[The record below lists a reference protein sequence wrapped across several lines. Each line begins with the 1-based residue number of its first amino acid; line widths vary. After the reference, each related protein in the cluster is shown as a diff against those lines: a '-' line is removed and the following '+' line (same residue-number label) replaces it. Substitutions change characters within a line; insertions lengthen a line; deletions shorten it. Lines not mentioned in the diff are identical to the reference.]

1 MLSFLVVVVKVIT
14 GPSNILQLRSFWKM
28 ETMALI
34 LQQSIPIKM
43 NFRSP
48 HPKSTHPTFSF
59 TKDNTK
65 NTKLHNTKEKP
76 KRSRIS
82 LQKSRQT
89 QLKIPP
95 QTKLE
100 ALETVISNLEV
111 TVKNGSDI
119 YDPQIFAS
127 LLETCFQLQAVDHGI
142 RVHDL
147 IPEKLLRKNVGISSK
162 LIRLYAFS
170 GQTQKAHELFDKKPK
185 RNASAF
191 SWNSIISGYAEKVL
205 FEDALAMYF
214 QMMEEGVEPDCYTF
228 PRALKACG
236 GIGLIHVGEEVHR
249 HVIRHGF
256 GSNGFILNALVDMY
270 SKCGDIVKARKL
282 FDQIGTK
289 DLVSWNSMLIGYMRH
304 ELISKAL
311 NLFRLMICDG
321 IEPDSVSISALLMA
335 RLHFSIGK
343 QIHGWVLR
351 RGTNQ
356 ELSIVNSLIG
366 FYVDKKKL
374 KQVRWLFEHMHERD
388 VVSWNSVISAHS
400 KHPEALLYFEKMV
413 KSGDL
418 PDIITFVSLLSACAH
433 LGKLEDAERLFR
445 IMKERYDISP
455 RMEHYSCMVNL
466 YGRVGLIDKAFDFV
480 MKRMEFEAGPTVWGA
495 LLYACYRHGNVKI
508 GEVAA
513 QHLFELEPDNDHNF
527 ELLMKIYKNAGLIED
542 VERIKL
548 MMIERGLDTSIPYQR
563 R

>member
-1 MLSFLVVVVKVIT
+1 MS
-14 GPSNILQLRSFWKM
+14 
-28 ETMALI
+28 LI
-34 LQQSIPIKM
+34 LHQNIPVSM
-43 NFRSP
+43 NFRWP
-48 HPKSTHPTFSF
+48 NYLCAKSTCPVTFSY
-59 TKDNTK
+59 TNEQTK
-65 NTKLHNTKEKP
+65 NS
-76 KRSRIS
+76 KRRRIG
-82 LQKSRQT
+82 LQKSGQT
-89 QLKIPP
+89 QLAGNEKIQPK
-95 QTKLE
+95 TKLE
-100 ALETVISNLEV
+100 ALETVIAKLEL
-111 TVKNGSDI
+111 TVKNGTDI

-127 LLETCFQLQAVDHGI
+127 LLETCFQLQAIDHGI
-142 RVHDL
+142 RVHHL

-162 LIRLYAFS
+162 LIRLYACS
-170 GQTQKAHELFDKKPK
+170 GQTQKAHQLFDKMPK

-191 SWNSIISGYAEKVL
+191 PWNSIISGYAEKGM

-214 QMMEEGVEPDCYTF
+214 QMVEGGVEPDCYTF

-236 GIGLIHVGEEVHR
+236 GVGLIHVGEEVHR
-249 HVIRHGF
+249 HVIRSGF

-304 ELISKAL
+304 ELITKAL
-311 NLFRLMICDG
+311 NLFRLMIRDG
-321 IEPDSVSISALLMA
+321 TEPDSVSISVLLAA
-335 RLHFSIGK
+335 RLPFSIGK

-351 RGTNQ
+351 RGANQ
-356 ELSIVNSLIG
+356 ELSIVNSLVD
-366 FYVDKKKL
+366 FYADQQKL

-388 VVSWNSVISAHS
+388 VISWNSVISAHS
-400 KHPEALLYFEKMV
+400 KHPEALLYFEELV

-418 PDIITFVSLLSACAH
+418 PDSVTFVSLLSMCAH

-455 RMEHYSCMVNL
+455 RMEHYGCMVNL
-466 YGRVGLIDKAFDFV
+466 YGRLGFIDKAFDFV
-480 MKRMEFEAGPTVWGA
+480 MKRMESEAGPTVWGA

-513 QHLFELEPDNDHNF
+513 QHLFELEPDNEHNF

-542 VERIKL
+542 VKRIKI
-548 MMIERGLDTSIPYQR
+548 MMVERGLDTSIPYKSR
-563 R
+563 

>member
-1 MLSFLVVVVKVIT
+1 
-14 GPSNILQLRSFWKM
+14 
-28 ETMALI
+28 MALT
-34 LQQSIPIKM
+34 LQQNIPTTL
-43 NFRSP
+43 NFNFTSP
-48 HPKSTHPTFSF
+48 HHLCAKSTCITFSF
-59 TKDNTK
+59 TNK
-65 NTKLHNTKEKP
+65 NTKLTKLHYPNP
-76 KRSRIS
+76 KSHIS
-82 LQKSRQT
+82 LQKSPQT
-89 QLKIPP
+89 QLFFNQK
-95 QTKLE
+95 TKLE
-100 ALETVISNLEV
+100 ALETVITSLEA
-111 TVKNGSDI
+111 TVKNGTHI

-127 LLETCFQLQAVDHGI
+127 LLETCFRLQAIDHGI
-142 RVHDL
+142 RVHCL

-162 LIRLYAFS
+162 LIRLYASS
-170 GQTQKAHELFDKKPK
+170 GQTQQAHQLFDKMPK
-185 RNASAF
+185 RTASAF
-191 SWNSIISGYAEKVL
+191 PWNSIISGYAEKGM

-214 QMMEEGVEPDCYTF
+214 QMVEEGVQPDCYTF

-236 GIGLIHVGEEVHR
+236 GVGLIHVGEEVHR
-249 HVIRHGF
+249 HVIRRGF

-270 SKCGDIVKARKL
+270 AKCGDIVRAQKL

-304 ELISKAL
+304 ELITKAL
-311 NLFRLMICDG
+311 NLFRLMIHDG
-321 IEPDSVSISALLMA
+321 IEPDSVPISALLVA
-335 RLHFSIGK
+335 RLPFSIGK

-356 ELSIVNSLIG
+356 ELSIVNSLVD
-366 FYVDKKKL
+366 FYAGQKKL
-374 KQVRWLFEHMHERD
+374 KQVRWLFEHMCERD

-400 KHPEALLYFEKMV
+400 KHPEALSYFEKMV
-413 KSGDL
+413 KSGSL
-418 PDIITFVSLLSACAH
+418 PDGVTFVSLLSACAH

-455 RMEHYSCMVNL
+455 RMEHYGCMVNL

-508 GEVAA
+508 GEIAA
-513 QHLFELEPDNDHNF
+513 QHLFELEPDNEHNF

-548 MMIERGLDTSIPYQR
+548 MMAERGFDTWTPYKSH
-563 R
+563 

>member
-1 MLSFLVVVVKVIT
+1 
-14 GPSNILQLRSFWKM
+14 M
-28 ETMALI
+28 ETMALT
-34 LQQSIPIKM
+34 LQQNITISM

-48 HPKSTHPTFSF
+48 HHHSAKSTHPTFSF
-59 TKDNTK
+59 TNENTK
-65 NTKLHNTKEKP
+65 NQKLHMENP
-76 KRSRIS
+76 KSRRIS
-82 LQKSRQT
+82 LQKSGQT
-89 QLKIPP
+89 QLLSNQKIPP
-95 QTKLE
+95 KTKLE
-100 ALETVISNLEV
+100 ALETVIRNLEV
-111 TVKNGSDI
+111 TVKNGTDI

-127 LLETCFQLQAVDHGI
+127 LLETCFQLQAIDHGI
-142 RVHDL
+142 RVHNL

-162 LIRLYAFS
+162 LIRLYACS
-170 GQTQKAHELFDKKPK
+170 GQTQKAHQLFDKMPK
-185 RNASAF
+185 RNNSAF
-191 SWNSIISGYAEKVL
+191 PWNSIISGYAEKGL

-214 QMMEEGVEPDCYTF
+214 QMVEEGVEPDCYTF

-236 GIGLIHVGEEVHR
+236 GVGLIHVGEEVHR
-249 HVIRHGF
+249 HVIRRGF

-270 SKCGDIVKARKL
+270 SKCGDIVKAQKL

-304 ELISKAL
+304 ELVTKAL
-311 NLFRLMICDG
+311 NLFRLMIRDG
-321 IEPDSVSISALLMA
+321 IEPDSVSISALLVA
-335 RLHFSIGK
+335 RIPFSIGK

-351 RGTNQ
+351 RGTNH
-356 ELSIVNSLIG
+356 ELSIVNSLVD
-366 FYVDKKKL
+366 FYAEQKKL
-374 KQVRWLFEHMHERD
+374 KQVRWLFENMHERD
-388 VVSWNSVISAHS
+388 VVSWNSVISAHC

-418 PDIITFVSLLSACAH
+418 PDSVTFVSLLSACAH

-445 IMKERYDISP
+445 IMQERYDISP
-455 RMEHYSCMVNL
+455 RMEHYGCMVNL
-466 YGRVGLIDKAFDFV
+466 YGRLGLIDKAFNFV

-542 VERIKL
+542 VQRIKL
-548 MMIERGLDTSIPYQR
+548 MMIERGLDSPIPYER

>member
-1 MLSFLVVVVKVIT
+1 
-14 GPSNILQLRSFWKM
+14 M
-28 ETMALI
+28 ETMALT
-34 LQQSIPIKM
+34 LQQNIPITM
-43 NFRSP
+43 NFRSGNSKQSREN
-48 HPKSTHPTFSF
+48 PKSRRT
-59 TKDNTK
+59 
-65 NTKLHNTKEKP
+65 
-76 KRSRIS
+76 S

-89 QLKIPP
+89 QLDFNQQIPTR
-95 QTKLE
+95 TKLE
-100 ALETVISNLEV
+100 ALETVITKIEV
-111 TVKNGSDI
+111 TVKNGTDI

-127 LLETCFQLQAVDHGI
+127 LLETCFQLQAIDHGI
-142 RVHDL
+142 RVHEL

-162 LIRLYAFS
+162 LIRLYACS
-170 GQTQKAHELFDKKPK
+170 GQTQKAHQLFDKMPK

-191 SWNSIISGYAEKVL
+191 PWNSIISGYAEKGL

-214 QMMEEGVEPDCYTF
+214 QMVEEGVEPDCYTF

-249 HVIRHGF
+249 HVIRRGF

-270 SKCGDIVKARKL
+270 SKCGDIVKAQKL

-321 IEPDSVSISALLMA
+321 IEPDSVSISALLVA
-335 RLHFSIGK
+335 RLHHSIGK

-356 ELSIVNSLIG
+356 ELSIVNSLVD
-366 FYVDKKKL
+366 FYADQKNL

-388 VVSWNSVISAHS
+388 VVSWNSVISAYY
-400 KHPEALLYFEKMV
+400 KHPEEALLYFEKMV

-418 PDIITFVSLLSACAH
+418 PDSVTFVSLLSACAH

-445 IMKERYDISP
+445 NMKERYDISP

-466 YGRVGLIDKAFDFV
+466 YGRLGLIDKAFDFV
-480 MKRMEFEAGPTVWGA
+480 TKRMEFEAGPTVWGA

-527 ELLMKIYKNAGLIED
+527 ELLMKIYKNAGLIKD

-563 R
+563 C